1 MVKWGLNNNTVGTS
15 LPPLSLSHPLLTSP
29 PMSSPKIKILL
40 MGTIGENVDDF
51 VKKLSSLHQSKAGPF
66 DACFCVGRVSPSIL
80 SQKDIPLPVYLQD
93 ASGLTEKEGLVDLA
107 PNLYALGGA
116 AQVVSL
122 VINTTELVVAS
133 CPPRVRW
140 DAESAKNLR
149 ETVSHVSYVGCDL
162 LLTSEWPQGVEHI
175 LGLVRGG
182 CADEGSYDVAQVAL
196 RARPRYHVA
205 PALGSFLQSPP
216 FKHLAATT
224 STFTPN
230 HVGRFLCLAQVV
242 SPADAKKV
250 GKAGKFVHA
259 LGLTPLQYMTAVD
272 LQIPQ
277 EVQPCPY
284 TDASYQAD
292 GTSHSN
298 VNLGL
303 SEAQAR
309 RILSE
314 GASAGGDSHAR
325 WVSKK
330 RLRVPDEEV
339 DTSNAT
345 LFLHGLH
352 KDVRGILQT
361 GSAALLEAF
370 APYKVERVRRPPAA
384 SSYAFLEFSSHE
396 LAKECLEKLG
406 GETVVAGIHLTLT
419 WATTN
424 SGHKNLGEPVKRKR
438 LTEAE
443 AMDSSALYFRLPPK
457 VLSVEFAQ
465 ASEDL
470 RVLMESSLEKAL
482 ADPNVTAAT
491 EPALQVKVRPV
502 EDKNYGFLEFASHAA
517 ASMALATMTGST
529 DGGLTLE
536 EADVPPLLLGVALHW
551 AHDAKPPQEEG
562 GLQFQRKHFP
572 PDSRK
577 DCWFCLASPT
587 CEKHLIVSVHDECY
601 IAMPK
606 GPVHPEGHVLI
617 IPVTHSSKGSLVDRS
632 VAAEMEELKQKL
644 RKHASDVWQMDLFV
658 FERAIQTKG
667 GYHTHV
673 QCIPIKRGLGIKLQ
687 ATMMAMAHSIPSFD
701 LRELN
706 SDLALRAMT
715 SDEGDGGY
723 FYAEIPISSK
733 ENKRFLYTAKGEEDR
748 GGAVVPLQFGREVLA
763 SVLEEPNLAHWK
775 ACVLDQEKETNLA
788 NAFRESFAKWVES

>member
-1 MVKWGLNNNTVGTS
+1 MA
-15 LPPLSLSHPLLTSP
+15 
-29 PMSSPKIKILL
+29 SPKIKILL
-40 MGTIGENVDDF
+40 VGTMGDNADDF

-66 DACFCVGRVSPSIL
+66 DACFCVGTVSRSIL
-80 SQKDIPLPVYLQD
+80 SQKDLPLPVYLQD
-93 ASGLTEKEGLVDLA
+93 ASGLTEKEEGLVELA
-107 PNLYALGGA
+107 PNLHALAGGA
-116 AQVVSL
+116 AQVVGL
-122 VINTTELVVAS
+122 KIGTTELVVAS
-133 CPPRVRW
+133 CPPRVLW
-140 DAESAKNLR
+140 DSDSTKKLK

-162 LLTSEWPQGVEHI
+162 LLTSEWPQGVERI
-175 LGLVRGG
+175 LGLTAGSS
-182 CADEGSYDVAQVAL
+182 DEGSYDVAEIAL
-196 RARPRYHVA
+196 RARARYHVA
-205 PALGSFLQSPP
+205 PAHGSFLQSPP
-216 FKHLAATT
+216 FQHLAATS
-224 STFTPN
+224 STFAPR
-230 HVGRFLCLAQVV
+230 HAGRFLCLEPVK
-242 SPADAKKV
+242 SPADAKNA

-272 LQIPQ
+272 LQMPQ
-277 EVQPCPY
+277 QGVQPCPY

-292 GTSHSN
+292 GTSRSN

-314 GASAGGDSHAR
+314 GTSADGDSHAR
-325 WVSKK
+325 WVTKK
-330 RLRVPDEEV
+330 RSRENNEDEEV
-339 DTSNAT
+339 DNTTNTT

-352 KDVRGILQT
+352 KDVRGMLQT
-361 GSAALLEAF
+361 GSAVLLEAF

-384 SSYAFLEFSSHE
+384 SSYAFLEFPSHE

-406 GETVVAGIHLTLT
+406 GETVVAGIHLTLK

-424 SGHKNLGEPVKRKR
+424 PGNKNSDPQVKKRR

-443 AMDSSALYFRLPPK
+443 AMDSCTIYFRFPPK
-457 VLSVEFAQ
+457 VLSTEFAQ
-465 ASEDL
+465 ATEDL

-482 ADPNVTAAT
+482 ADPDVTAAT
-491 EPALQVKVRPV
+491 EPALQVKARPV
-502 EDKNYGFLEFASHAA
+502 GDKNYGFLEFASHAA

-529 DGGLTLE
+529 DGGLMQD
-536 EADVPPLLLGVALHW
+536 EAAVPPLLLGIALHW
-551 AHDAKPPQEEG
+551 AHDAKPPTGEG

-617 IPVTHSSKGSLVDRS
+617 IPVTHSGKGALMNRA
-632 VAAEMEELKQKL
+632 VAMEMEELKQRL
-644 RKHASDVWQMDLFV
+644 RKHASDVWQMDLFL

-687 ATMMAMAHSIPSFD
+687 ATMVAMARSIPSFD

-706 SDLALRAMT
+706 SDLALAAMT
-715 SDEGDGGY
+715 SDEDDGGY
-723 FYAEIPISSK
+723 FYAEVPISRK
-733 ENKRFLYTAKGEEDR
+733 ENKRFLYRAKAEEGQR
-748 GGAVVPLQFGREVLA
+748 GTVVPLQFGREVLA
-763 SVLEEPNLAHWK
+763 SVLDEPNLAHWK
-775 ACVLDQEKETNLA
+775 ACVLDQEKETELA
-788 NAFRESFAKWVES
+788 NAFRESFAKSDDS